1 MLRTEAGEFF
11 QAAGKPAETQVQ
23 AHPWRIRL
31 HHLGPVEQAAAAEQ
45 APASG
50 GGDSPAGIVPAD
62 TVAIV
67 SLAGGHPAPSK
78 VTATQLKGRT
88 LDEEVAD
95 GTARRSGRFRRP
107 EFLERQTPQGREIGV
122 ATHQAMQFLRYEAC
136 TSPEAVEQELQR
148 LYREEYLTQHQ
159 LELANRQWIWRFFQ
173 QELGRRLQ
181 SGQNV
186 LREFKFSL
194 LEDGGQLDPRLAGE
208 QILLQ
213 GVVDCCLIEPEGL
226 TILDF
231 KTDRVQP
238 GREAEVAERYA
249 PQVRAYGRALAR
261 IYRSPVRKLL
271 LYFFRSGH
279 WQEIAP

>member
-1 MLRTEAGEFF
+1 MY
-11 QAAGKPAETQVQ
+11 Q
-23 AHPWRIRL
+23 
-31 HHLGPVEQAAAAEQ
+31 
-45 APASG
+45 
-50 GGDSPAGIVPAD
+50 
-62 TVAIV
+62 
-67 SLAGGHPAPSK
+67 
-78 VTATQLKGRT
+78 
-88 LDEEVAD
+88 
-95 GTARRSGRFRRP
+95 
-107 EFLERQTPQGREIGV
+107 
-122 ATHQAMQFLRYEAC
+122 
-136 TSPEAVEQELQR
+136 PEAVEQELQR

-238 GREAEVAERYA
+238 GREAEVAERYGA
-249 PQVRAYGRALAR
+249 PGACLWPAHWLASTGRRCANCCC
-261 IYRSPVRKLL
+261 IS
-271 LYFFRSGH
+271 SGAG